1 MGSAASALTSSHTQ
15 LCSSRSPG
23 AVFWG
28 PVGLALAMCPSL
40 NPSPARVAGKV
51 WGGVND
57 IERPKTYFYQNRI
70 QVFLPKERTVK
81 NTKVNLCLIFIS
93 HSPKWEGRIVKQK
106 RRDKQIDLQRVPLK
120 HSTGNFIRT
129 CLSENN
135 PRLGEKPSE
144 RISGNSAWHSHRAR
158 NSVCSNEPDWKLTIH
173 GTLGKALRK
182 AFASLGNN

>member
-40 NPSPARVAGKV
+40 NLSLARVAGKV

-57 IERPKTYFYQNRI
+57 IERPRTYFYQNRI
-70 QVFLPKERTVK
+70 QVFLPKEKTVE

-93 HSPKWEGRIVKQK
+93 HSPK
-106 RRDKQIDLQRVPLK
+106 
-120 HSTGNFIRT
+120 
-129 CLSENN
+129 
-135 PRLGEKPSE
+135 
-144 RISGNSAWHSHRAR
+144 
-158 NSVCSNEPDWKLTIH
+158 
-173 GTLGKALRK
+173 
-182 AFASLGNN
+182 

>member
-1 MGSAASALTSSHTQ
+1 M
-15 LCSSRSPG
+15 
-23 AVFWG
+23 
-28 PVGLALAMCPSL
+28 
-40 NPSPARVAGKV
+40 ARILRTEFERRESC
-51 WGGVND
+51 
-57 IERPKTYFYQNRI
+57 IETEAR
-70 QVFLPKERTVK
+70 
-81 NTKVNLCLIFIS
+81 
-93 HSPKWEGRIVKQK
+93 
-106 RRDKQIDLQRVPLK
+106 DLQRVPLK

-144 RISGNSAWHSHRAR
+144 RISGDSAWHSHRAR